1 MPRHP
6 HCGLDPQSLTRND
19 YPMPLQ
25 GIVYILTNKNKTTL
39 YVGVTRNLQRRIA
52 EHKLHINEGFSKRY
66 NLELLV
72 YYEIFERL
80 DAAVKREKQ
89 LKKWR
94 REWKESLINELN
106 PTWTDLSDE
115 IGLNEDYLNS
125 VKESYLVEDTQI
137 MDSHKA

>member
-1 MPRHP
+1 
-6 HCGLDPQSLTRND
+6 
-19 YPMPLQ
+19 MPLQ

-72 YYEIFERL
+72 YYEVFERL

-94 REWKESLINELN
+94 REWKESLINDLN
-106 PTWTDLSDE
+106 PTWTDLSNE
-115 IGLNEDYLNS
+115 IGLNEEYLKS
-125 VKESYLVEDTQI
+125 VKESYLVENALI
-137 MDSHKA
+137 MDCHKA

>member
-1 MPRHP
+1 
-6 HCGLDPQSLTRND
+6 
-19 YPMPLQ
+19 MPLQ

-52 EHKLHINEGFSKRY
+52 EHKLHINDGFSKRY

>member
-1 MPRHP
+1 M
-6 HCGLDPQSLTRND
+6 S
-19 YPMPLQ
+19 LQ

-52 EHKLHINEGFSKRY
+52 EHKLHINDGFSKRY

-94 REWKESLINELN
+94 REWKESLINDLN

>member
-1 MPRHP
+1 M
-6 HCGLDPQSLTRND
+6 S
-19 YPMPLQ
+19 LQ

-52 EHKLHINEGFSKRY
+52 EHKLHINDGFSKRY

-94 REWKESLINELN
+94 REWKESLINDLN

-125 VKESYLVEDTQI
+125 VKESYFVVDTQI

>member
-1 MPRHP
+1 M
-6 HCGLDPQSLTRND
+6 S
-19 YPMPLQ
+19 LQ

-52 EHKLHINEGFSKRY
+52 EHKLHINDGFSKRY